1 MNLHLILGD
10 KNPDLIEAWESA
22 FSGLDNVT
30 IRGGNILLVKADAL
44 VSPAN
49 SFGFMDGGFD
59 WSISEM
65 LGWKIQPIVQKI
77 IRNKHAG
84 ELLVGAA
91 ESVATNN
98 EQFPYLIC
106 APTMRVP
113 QNVADSLN
121 AFLAMRAIMLAISA
135 FNRENAN
142 HIGSVAIP
150 GLCTGVGRM
159 PYDRCARQMRS
170 GYDIVT
176 GRATNQ
182 YRSLAEAIEDEK
194 RYKGS

>member
-1 MNLHLILGD
+1 MNLHIILGD
-10 KNPDLIEAWESA
+10 KNPELVKAWESA
-22 FSGLDNVT
+22 FAGVTNIT

-65 LGWKIQPIVQKI
+65 LDWKIQPIVQKI

-91 ESVATNN
+91 EIVSTGN
-98 EQFPYLIC
+98 ERFPYLIC

-113 QNVADSLN
+113 QNVSDTVN
-121 AFLAMRAIMLAISA
+121 AFLAMRATLLAVNA
-135 FNRENAN
+135 FNQKNVSD
-142 HIGSVAIP
+142 IKSVAIP

-159 PYDRCARQMRS
+159 PYDRCARQMRA
-170 GYDIVT
+170 GYDVVA
-176 GRATNQ
+176 GGASNH
-182 YRSLAEAIEDEK
+182 YRSLSEAIEDERK
-194 RYKGS
+194 YK